1 MMMLKRIL
9 PLLLITICMAPRL
22 VAQVVINEVMHY
34 PSTGQGMVATGTEYV
49 ELFNTNPC
57 QAADISCF
65 IIGCADNDGGIV
77 NNAGSIVIPA
87 GTTIPPYGHY
97 VIGTSTSSAN
107 AAAVDLQ
114 TNNNTGNYCSVG
126 NFVLANGDG
135 WVALYNASG
144 IPVDALYWTVSAGEA
159 TKITGDTDF
168 DDNPCTPPVVAGCGA
183 PGAALPSARQIYQT
197 YPATINYVGQ
207 YVNANTISRIPDGG
221 TWTRAVAPSIND
233 LTVGNCNGGTCLTPS
248 GITFTASKTNPGCA
262 TNNGSIGVN
271 VTSVGTATFTWS
283 ANAATGNSNTATNLG
298 AGTYSVTITQNGCTK
313 DTSINLSAPI
323 SVVAAL
329 TNPVNP
335 TCAGNNGSVTAG
347 VSGGTA
353 PYNVTVDTGGTP
365 FSFTLPF
372 AASQILA
379 NLDAGAI
386 SVTVTDGAG
395 CTSNASV
402 TLVAPTNCC
411 ALTLSAAITQPTC
424 GQSNGSIAITPA
436 NGLGTY
442 AYQWGGGQTT
452 SPLNNLAAG
461 VYTLTLTDNG
471 TPNCF
476 IDTSFTLNSNSSL
489 NATLTNPV
497 NPTCSGSN
505 GSVTA
510 GVSGGTAPYNVTVD
524 TGGTPFSF
532 TLPFAASQTFAN
544 QDAGVISLAVT
555 DGAGCSAN
563 ASVTLVA
570 PTNCCALT
578 LSAAITQ
585 PTCGQSNGSI
595 AITPANGLGTYAYQ
609 WGGGQTTNPLNNLAA
624 GVYTLTLTDNGTPN
638 CFIDTSFTLNSNSS
652 LNVALLNPVNPTCA
666 GNDGA
671 LTLSLS
677 GGTAPYNLTVDTGSS
692 SFSITSPAAGQF
704 NQTGLPAGNIAV
716 SVTDAGGCSAN
727 ATATLSAPANCC
739 TFIVSA
745 TTTSPGCGASNGSI
759 NLTTTNGSGNYGYTW
774 GAGQTASTLNN
785 LPAGNYPVTI
795 TDNAFAGCS
804 IDTLFTLSNPN
815 SPTINSINI
824 LQETCAGTA
833 DGSITIGASGGTG
846 ALSYQWTANAAT
858 GNLATA
864 TNLTAG
870 VYGFTVSDA
879 NNCQTSS
886 SATIQSG
893 ICCTL
898 NAAANTT
905 PTTCGLTNGGITVTA
920 TNGALPYT
928 YAINNAATQPDS
940 FFTQLAGGTYKI
952 VVSDVNGCK
961 DSVNVTVAA
970 SSNTLNL
977 SVSATNVTCNGGTDG
992 GALAAVT
999 GGTTPYQYSWSN
1011 SATDSTI
1018 QLVAAAVY
1026 TVTVSG
1032 ADGCSVT
1039 GSATVSEPVA
1049 LTISLGSDTTFC
1061 TGTINLAAPAGLA
1074 AYIWSTGDT
1083 TTTITTGTAG
1093 TYTVTVTNAAGCTAN
1108 ASINVTQGIPGVLD
1122 LGPDITIYEGDNT
1135 SLSPVIVPPTGGS
1148 YLWQP
1153 AATLS
1158 CNNCSSPIATPVV
1171 STTYSLV
1178 YTSAN
1183 NCTVSDSITVEVVP
1197 VGNVFFPTGF
1207 SPNGDGNNDIYRVLG
1222 GGAKF
1227 LRLQIF
1233 NRWGEKV
1240 FESNNINEGW
1250 DGTYREVPQPM
1261 EVYVY
1266 LATVT
1271 LLNNQTRDY
1280 KGSITLI
1287 R

>member
-1 MMMLKRIL
+1 MMPKRIL
-9 PLLLITICMAPRL
+9 LLLFIATSMAQNL
-22 VAQVVINEVMHY
+22 MAQVVINEVMHY
-34 PSTGQGMVATGTEYV
+34 PSTAQGIVATGTEYV

-77 NNAGSIVIPA
+77 NNAGSIIIPA
-87 GTTIPPYGHY
+87 GTIIPPYGHY
-97 VIGTSTSSAN
+97 VIGTSSSSAN
-107 AAAVDLQ
+107 PAAVDLK
-114 TNNNTGNYCSVG
+114 TNTNTGNYCSVG

-144 IPVDALYWTVSAGEA
+144 IPVDAIYWTVSAGEA
-159 TKITGDTDF
+159 SKITGDTDF
-168 DDNPCTPPVVAGCGA
+168 DDNPCTPPVVASCGA
-183 PGAALPSARQIYQT
+183 LGAALPSAKQIYQT
-197 YPATINYVGQ
+197 YPATISYVGQ
-207 YVNANTISRIPDGG
+207 YVNANTISRLPDGG

-262 TNNGSIGVN
+262 TNNGSISVN
-271 VTSVGTATFTWS
+271 VTSAGTSTFTWS

-313 DTSINLSAPI
+313 DTSITLSAPS
-323 SVVAAL
+323 SVVASL

-347 VSGGTA
+347 
-353 PYNVTVDTGGTP
+353 
-365 FSFTLPF
+365 
-372 AASQILA
+372 I
-379 NLDAGAI
+379 
-386 SVTVTDGAG
+386 
-395 CTSNASV
+395 
-402 TLVAPTNCC
+402 
-411 ALTLSAAITQPTC
+411 
-424 GQSNGSIAITPA
+424 
-436 NGLGTY
+436 
-442 AYQWGGGQTT
+442 
-452 SPLNNLAAG
+452 
-461 VYTLTLTDNG
+461 
-471 TPNCF
+471 
-476 IDTSFTLNSNSSL
+476 
-489 NATLTNPV
+489 
-497 NPTCSGSN
+497 
-505 GSVTA
+505 
-510 GVSGGTAPYNVTVD
+510 SGGTAPYNVTVD

-544 QDAGVISLAVT
+544 QDAGVISIAVT

-585 PTCGQSNGSI
+585 PTCGQSNGRI
-595 AITPANGLGTYAYQ
+595 AITPANGLGSYTYQ
-609 WGGGQTTNPLNNLAA
+609 WASGQTTNPINNLAA

-652 LNVALLNPVNPTCA
+652 LNVTLLNPVNPTCA

-677 GGTAPYNLTVDTGSS
+677 GGTAPYNLMVDTGNG
-692 SFSITSPAAGQF
+692 SFSIISPIAGQF
-704 NQTGLPAGNIAV
+704 NQTGLPSGTIAV
-716 SVTDAGGCSAN
+716 SVTDGSGCTAST
-727 ATATLSAPANCC
+727 TATLAAPANCC
-739 TFIVSA
+739 TFTVSA
-745 TTTSPGCGASNGSI
+745 NITSPGCGASNGSI
-759 NLTTTNGSGNYGYTW
+759 NLTSTNGSGNYGYTW
-774 GAGQTASTLNN
+774 AGGQTTSSLNN
-785 LPAGNYPVTI
+785 LQAGNYPVTI
-795 TDNAFAGCS
+795 TDNAFAGCR
-804 IDTLFTLSNPN
+804 IDTVFTLSNPN

-824 LQETCAGTA
+824 LQETCTGTG
-833 DGSITIGASGGTG
+833 DGSISISASGGTG
-846 ALSYQWTANAAT
+846 TLTYQWTANAAT

-879 NNCQTSS
+879 NNCQTSG

-898 NAAANTT
+898 NAAATAT
-905 PTTCGLTNGGITVTA
+905 PTTCGLNNGGITVTA

-928 YAINNAATQPDS
+928 YALNNATAQPDS
-940 FFTQLAGGTYKI
+940 FFTQLAAGTYKI
-952 VVSDVNGCK
+952 LVSDLNGCK
-961 DSVNVTVAA
+961 DSVNVTVAG

-977 SVSATNVTCNGGTDG
+977 SVSATNVTCYGETNG
-992 GALAAVT
+992 GALATVT
-999 GGTTPYQYSWSN
+999 SGATPYQYNWSN
-1011 SATDSTI
+1011 GTNDSTI
-1018 QLVAAAVY
+1018 QLVAAATY
-1026 TVTVSG
+1026 GVTVSG
-1032 ADGCSVT
+1032 ANGCSVT
-1039 GSATVSEPVA
+1039 GSASVSEPA
-1049 LTISLGSDTTFC
+1049 AITISLGNDTTFC
-1061 TGTINLAAPAGLA
+1061 TGTISLEAPAGFV
-1074 AYIWSTGDT
+1074 AYTWSTGGT
-1083 TTTITTGTAG
+1083 TSVITTGTAG

-1108 ASINVTQGIPGVLD
+1108 ASVNVTQGVPGVLD

-1135 SLSPVIVPPTGGS
+1135 RLSPVIAPPTGGS

-1153 AATLS
+1153 SATLS
-1158 CNNCSSPIATPVV
+1158 CNNCSSPIATPAV
-1171 STTYSLV
+1171 STTYTLV

-1183 NCTVSDSITVEVVP
+1183 NCAISDSITVEVVP
-1197 VGNVFFPTGF
+1197 IGNVYFPTAF
-1207 SPNGDGNNDIYRVLG
+1207 SPNGDGNNDTYRILG

-1250 DGTYREVPQPM
+1250 DGTYKDLPQPM

-1271 LLNNQTRDY
+1271 LLNNQTREY